1 VNASPNNVSL
11 VRSMTRLDVVAVTLN
26 AVIGAGIFGLP
37 AKVFALVGDY
47 SLLAF
52 LACAVF
58 AALMV
63 LCFAE
68 VGSRFSGTGGPYL
81 YLREA
86 LGPVPGFGAG
96 WLTWIARVS
105 AFAANSNLLAGYV
118 AVFAP
123 AVASGAG
130 RLIFLCTV
138 TLLLIAVNYA
148 GVQGA
153 VRLNR
158 FFTAGKLIP
167 LSVLIL
173 AGLWSVDWG
182 RFVFASPPEYGPF
195 SNSVL
200 LLVYAFTGFEMAVIP
215 GGEIRDPQKNI
226 PIALLTAISAIA
238 VVYLLV
244 QFVCIG
250 TVPQLATS
258 QRPIADAASR
268 ILGPSGVLFVTLGII
283 ISITGNLHVTL
294 LSASRIPFAMG
305 RRNELP
311 AALGAAH
318 PKFQT
323 PHVSILVTGFVV
335 LLLSVS
341 GTFTYGVTVS
351 TLARLTAY
359 TGTCAA
365 LIVLRRSATAPK
377 AHFRL
382 PGGITIPVV
391 AILLSLW
398 LVSNSTWREA
408 RDTAIAVAV
417 GFAILAVT
425 RASRKGKHTILD

>member
-1 VNASPNNVSL
+1 
-11 VRSMTRLDVVAVTLN
+11 MTRLDVVAVTLN

-294 LSASRIPFAMG
+294 L
-305 RRNELP
+305 
-311 AALGAAH
+311 
-318 PKFQT
+318 
-323 PHVSILVTGFVV
+323 
-335 LLLSVS
+335 
-341 GTFTYGVTVS
+341 
-351 TLARLTAY
+351 
-359 TGTCAA
+359 
-365 LIVLRRSATAPK
+365 
-377 AHFRL
+377 
-382 PGGITIPVV
+382 
-391 AILLSLW
+391 
-398 LVSNSTWREA
+398 
-408 RDTAIAVAV
+408 
-417 GFAILAVT
+417 
-425 RASRKGKHTILD
+425 

>member
-1 VNASPNNVSL
+1 MNASPNNVSL

-52 LACAVF
+52 LACAAF
-58 AALMV
+58 AALIV

-86 LGPVPGFGAG
+86 LGPVAGFGAG
-96 WLTWIARVS
+96 WLTWLARVS

-167 LSVLIL
+167 LS
-173 AGLWSVDWG
+173 
-182 RFVFASPPEYGPF
+182 
-195 SNSVL
+195 
-200 LLVYAFTGFEMAVIP
+200 
-215 GGEIRDPQKNI
+215 
-226 PIALLTAISAIA
+226 
-238 VVYLLV
+238 
-244 QFVCIG
+244 
-250 TVPQLATS
+250 
-258 QRPIADAASR
+258 
-268 ILGPSGVLFVTLGII
+268 
-283 ISITGNLHVTL
+283 
-294 LSASRIPFAMG
+294 
-305 RRNELP
+305 
-311 AALGAAH
+311 
-318 PKFQT
+318 
-323 PHVSILVTGFVV
+323 
-335 LLLSVS
+335 
-341 GTFTYGVTVS
+341 
-351 TLARLTAY
+351 
-359 TGTCAA
+359 
-365 LIVLRRSATAPK
+365 
-377 AHFRL
+377 
-382 PGGITIPVV
+382 
-391 AILLSLW
+391 LW

-425 RASRKGKHTILD
+425 RASGSRKHTFLE